1 MEQPTVNEN
10 PTVLAVDTR
19 RKVQRLEAFTLAESS
34 VADLAVRHALTEASV
49 ATDGKGV
56 MLLKNMGVNLPDT
69 SSAAS
74 SSSFEA
80 TIPFIYAPLRW
91 HQAQGSNEVKDTAAT
106 TNGDEEAKSAS
117 DETEDLNPEE
127 VFEIIRNIQDP
138 EHPLTLEQ
146 LGVVSREQIV
156 LDEHSGHRK
165 RLEVRF
171 TPTIPH
177 CSMATQI
184 GLCLRV
190 KLDRSLPS
198 AYKTTV
204 KIEPGA
210 HASEN
215 AINKQL
221 ADKERVCAALE
232 NKHLLGIVN
241 RCIMNGMTGNMS

>member
-19 RKVQRLEAFTLAESS
+19 RKVQRLEAFTLADST
-34 VADLAVRHALTEASV
+34 VADLAVRHALTEASL
-49 ATDGKGV
+49 ASEGKGLI
-56 MLLKNMGVNLPDT
+56 LLKNMGVKFPDT
-69 SSAAS
+69 SSS
-74 SSSFEA
+74 SSSLSSEA
-80 TIPFIYAPLRW
+80 PTFVYAPLRW
-91 HQAQGSNEVKDTAAT
+91 CPVESSTANDAAT
-106 TNGDEEAKSAS
+106 STKGDEEAKSAGKNS
-117 DETEDLNPEE
+117 EDLNPEE

-190 KLDRSLPS
+190 KLDRSLPA
-198 AYKTTV
+198 AYKTSI
-204 KIEPGA
+204 KIEPGT

-221 ADKERVCAALE
+221 ADKERVSAALE

-241 RCIMNGMTGNMS
+241 RCIMNGMTGNMT

>member
-1 MEQPTVNEN
+1 MQQPTVNEN

-19 RKVQRLEAFTLAESS
+19 RKVERLEAFRLSTHES
-34 VADLAVRHALTEASV
+34 VADMAVRQALTEASA
-49 ATDGKGV
+49 ATQGKGV
-56 MLLKNMGVNLPDT
+56 TLLRNLGVKLPDT
-69 SSAAS
+69 SPSDK
-74 SSSFEA
+74 A
-80 TIPFIYAPLRW
+80 TPFVYAPLRW
-91 HQAQGSNEVKDTAAT
+91 RQADEAEITGDSCTTPVATAD
-106 TNGDEEAKSAS
+106 GKEEAKSAGV
-117 DETEDLNPEE
+117 EGLNSEE

-156 LDEHSGHRK
+156 VDEHSGHRK

-198 AYKTTV
+198 AYKTSV
-204 KIEPGA
+204 KIEPGT

-232 NKHLLGIVN
+232 NKHLVGIVN
-241 RCIMNGMTGNMS
+241 RCIINGMTGNMS